1 MLSLINWLSKY
12 KAVNIVLLGIYYLL
26 AVLPHEQVGV
36 FISKNVRKP
45 IGLEAYDRMMLQIA
59 IGGLLLYGIVVIWNI
74 IKKPKQYLTLFYLIA
89 NICFA
94 SASVYALF
102 VLNIEA
108 IHFFQYGLLALLLFP
123 LLRSYSATMF
133 WGTLLGAIDEAYQYF
148 YLSPDRTDYF
158 DFNDVIL
165 DLIGVAFGLILIR
178 SFNPSIPKIKSW
190 LNKPIAVTSIG
201 IALLTGLLH
210 LMGWLRFYPDESA
223 KEAFLLVKKIP
234 TDFWSKVPPNI
245 VFHIVEPL
253 EGIVAITLLLVFFA
267 GLRFGAPWN
276 EVSGMK
282 RADERLNND

>member
-1 MLSLINWLSKY
+1 MLPLINWLSKH
-12 KAVNIVLLGIYYLL
+12 KAVNVVLIGIYYLL

-45 IGLEAYDRMMLQIA
+45 MGLEAYDRIMLQIA

-74 IKKPKQYLTLFYLIA
+74 IKKPKQYPTLIYLIA

-94 SASVYALF
+94 SASVFALF

-123 LLRSYSATMF
+123 LLRSYSATLF
-133 WGTLLGAIDEAYQYF
+133 WGTILGAIDEAYQYF

-165 DLIGVAFGLILIR
+165 DLIGVAFGLILLR
-178 SFNPSIPKIKSW
+178 SFNPSISKVKSW
-190 LNKPIAVTSIG
+190 LNKPIFITSMGIG
-201 IALLTGLLH
+201 LLTGLVH
-210 LMGWLRFYPDESA
+210 LMGWLRFYPDDTA
-223 KEAFLLVKKIP
+223 KQAFLLVKKVP

-245 VFHIVEPL
+245 TFHIVQPL
-253 EGIVAITLLLVFFA
+253 EGIILIILLLVFFI
-267 GLRFGAPWN
+267 GLRFGA
-276 EVSGMK
+276 
-282 RADERLNND
+282 ADERVDKRLNEK